1 MASAHQ
7 ILARELGADICSYLD
22 FIKAY
27 YGFHITLH
35 HIEGAA
41 LESWPQLLSYNYHD
55 CALCMEIKSSAKA
68 WQHCV
73 ERQDKV
79 KEKAACGAYIGTC
92 YAGVTEWIFP
102 LNDLNGETIG
112 FMCVSGYTLDA
123 EMSAERANAA
133 AVKYSLPKTKM
144 KNAAAKLTRNIPD
157 GKQLSAL
164 LQPIQSMFKALFYL
178 NSTAETTAHSTN
190 ADRERL
196 YSIML
201 NYINHN
207 FRNPDFSLKDVA
219 KRFSISYAHASRLFS
234 EFNDVSFA
242 RYIRTMRVETAKRYM
257 EHTMIPI
264 VFAASECG
272 FSDSNYFSAVFK
284 AEIGISPREYRRR
297 TNPACRNGTES
308 KALHKGGT
316 DDVSSDCDDES

>member
-7 ILARELGADICSYLD
+7 ILARELGADICRYLD
-22 FIKAY
+22 FIKDN
-27 YGFHITLH
+27 YGLHITLH

-73 ERQDKV
+73 ERQNKV
-79 KEKAACGAYIGTC
+79 KEKAASGAYIGTC

-102 LNDLNGETIG
+102 LNDLNGETVG
-112 FMCVSGYTLDA
+112 FMCVSGYTINA
-123 EMSAERANAA
+123 EMSAERASAA
-133 AVKYSLPKTKM
+133 AFRYSLSKTKM
-144 KNAAAKLTRNIPD
+144 KIAATKLSPEIPD
-157 GKQLSAL
+157 GKTLGSL
-164 LQPIQSMFKALFYL
+164 LQPIQSMFKTLFYL
-178 NSTAETTAHSTN
+178 NSTAEATQHITN

-196 YSIML
+196 YSDMM

-207 FRNPDFSLKDVA
+207 YRNPDFSLKDVS

-234 EFNDVSFA
+234 EFSNVSFS
-242 RYIRTMRVETAKRYM
+242 RYIRTMRIETAKRYM

-284 AEIGISPREYRRR
+284 ADIGISPREYRRR
-297 TNPACRNGTES
+297 TNPACQSKTEI

-316 DDVSSDCDDES
+316 DNVSSDCDDKN